1 MTSFADLFNPTFF
14 MFLGILVLI
23 VAVLVLY
30 FESKTRDQNHKIA
43 SMLSLVSTLAE
54 DMNGVK
60 MGLNHLAIRGGYKP
74 DIHLR
79 ENLGNNFE
87 NKLIEVSDDEDS
99 DNDNGETDN
108 GETDNGETDNGEADN
123 EDSDNEDSDN
133 EESDNE
139 ESDNEDSDNKESDNE
154 DSYNKESD
162 NEESDNEEIKVI
174 KLQVSNEDLI
184 EDDDSYE
191 EANNLE
197 FEIDDKFKTDDN
209 NFQEV
214 LEDILNFPNCEI
226 EKNIPSS
233 SDLSSDLKKISI
245 NLGEVRE
252 ENIDYKKLQLPKLR
266 SIVVEKGLINNSE
279 SIKLKKPELLKLLG
293 VLE

>member
-1 MTSFADLFNPTFF
+1 MSSFADLFNPTFF

-23 VAVLVLY
+23 VAVLVIY
-30 FESKTRDQNHKIA
+30 FETKMRDQNHKIA

-60 MGLNHLAIRGGYKP
+60 MGLNHLAIRGGHNP

-87 NKLIEVSDDEDS
+87 NNLIEVSDE
-99 DNDNGETDN
+99 
-108 GETDNGETDNGEADN
+108 
-123 EDSDNEDSDN
+123 

-139 ESDNEDSDNKESDNE
+139 ESDNEEPDNE
-154 DSYNKESD
+154 ESD

-184 EDDDSYE
+184 EDDESYE

-197 FEIDDKFKTDDN
+197 FEINDNFKADDN

-214 LEDILNFPNCEI
+214 LEDTLKFPNSEI
-226 EKNIPSS
+226 EKNIPS
-233 SDLSSDLKKISI
+233 SSDLKKISI
-245 NLGEVRE
+245 NLGEAHE

-266 SIVVEKGLINNSE
+266 SIAVEKGLTNNSE

-293 VLE
+293 VFE